1 MVSKVLPVRVA
12 ICLALAF
19 AAVGGAVVAG
29 AVLRNDSTSS
39 AAPDRP
45 RVTTTTLPPT
55 TTTLVPTTTTLP
67 TTMQQPPPDPLLPV
81 LDLGDILGPGST
93 GPVVQAFEQRLAD
106 LHFDPGPVD
115 GVYDQSTM
123 YAVETLQKIAGIN
136 PGGRIG
142 AYEADAL
149 RNFQYPQ
156 PLHPTAEP
164 NRTEIDVTHQLLTL
178 YENYQV
184 RLVTTTSTASGVHY
198 CYDTPKVNPTAHVC
212 EIAATPSG
220 RFTYY
225 LFRSG
230 WDSGVLGALYNP
242 FYFNK
247 GIAVHGYA
255 SVPTYP
261 ASHGCA
267 RIPMNIGE
275 YFHTLVHQ
283 GDPVYVDG
291 GSPAVVLSST
301 PINGAAAAP
310 PPAAIPGPGQPTP
323 TAPPATAPPTTPAP
337 AAVPTT

>member
-1 MVSKVLPVRVA
+1 M
-12 ICLALAF
+12 
-19 AAVGGAVVAG
+19 
-29 AVLRNDSTSS
+29 STY
-39 AAPDRP
+39 
-45 RVTTTTLPPT
+45 
-55 TTTLVPTTTTLP
+55 
-67 TTMQQPPPDPLLPV
+67 
-81 LDLGDILGPGST
+81 
-93 GPVVQAFEQRLAD
+93 QRRLKE

-136 PGGRIG
+136 PLGRIG

-198 CYDTPKVNPTAHVC
+198 CYDTPKLNPTAHVC

-230 WDSGVLGALYNP
+230 WDAGVLGALYNP

-247 GIAVHGYA
+247 GIAVHGYE
-255 SVPTYP
+255 SVPVYP

-267 RIPMNIGE
+267 RIPMNIAE
-275 YFHTLVHQ
+275 YFHTLVNR
-283 GDPVYVDG
+283 GDPVHVFG
-291 GSPAVVLSST
+291 GKPANVTSST
-301 PINGAAAAP
+301 PLAP
-310 PPAAIPGPGQPTP
+310 SPQPPTAPNPIPPPGQP
-323 TAPPATAPPTTPAP
+323 A
-337 AAVPTT
+337 